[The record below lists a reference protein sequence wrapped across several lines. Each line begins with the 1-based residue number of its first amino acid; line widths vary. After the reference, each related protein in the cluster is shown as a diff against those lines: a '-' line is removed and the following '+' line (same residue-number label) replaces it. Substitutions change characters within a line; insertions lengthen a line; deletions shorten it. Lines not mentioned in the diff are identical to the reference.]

1 MKNPKWN
8 ENEVAN
14 YNRLTQG
21 SEVSM
26 VRIEGL
32 AYTAVNEMYLARIE
46 QKKMRQERLSIIN
59 ALDQIADGIC
69 TLERILGVSLKDMAQ
84 RHFEQKLE
92 MARKERES
100 QCQ

>member
-1 MKNPKWN
+1 MKNPNWN

-32 AYTAVNEMYLARIE
+32 AYTAVNEMYISRIE
-46 QKKMRQERLSIIN
+46 QEKIKQERNAIIN
-59 ALDQIADGIC
+59 VLDQIADGIC

-92 MARKERES
+92 MVRKESEMK
-100 QCQ
+100 

>member
-1 MKNPKWN
+1 MKNPNWN

-46 QKKMRQERLSIIN
+46 QEKIKQERNAIIN

-92 MARKERES
+92 MARKEKGWKKE
-100 QCQ
+100 

>member
-1 MKNPKWN
+1 MKHPNWN

-46 QKKMRQERLSIIN
+46 QEKIKQERNAIIN

-84 RHFEQKLE
+84 RHFERKLE
-92 MARKERES
+92 MVRRES
-100 QCQ
+100 EVK

>member
-1 MKNPKWN
+1 MKNPNWN

-46 QKKMRQERLSIIN
+46 QKKMRQERLSIVN
-59 ALDQIADGIC
+59 ALDQIADGIY
-69 TLERILGVSLKDMAQ
+69 TLERILNVSLKEMAL
-84 RHFEQKLE
+84 RHFEQRREL
-92 MARKERES
+92 ARKERDVQS
-100 QCQ
+100 

>member
-1 MKNPKWN
+1 MKNPNWN

-46 QKKMRQERLSIIN
+46 QKKMRQERLSIVN
-59 ALDQIADGIC
+59 ALD
-69 TLERILGVSLKDMAQ
+69 
-84 RHFEQKLE
+84 
-92 MARKERES
+92 
-100 QCQ
+100 

>member
-1 MKNPKWN
+1 MKNPNWN

-46 QKKMRQERLSIIN
+46 QKKMRQERLSIVN
-59 ALDQIADGIC
+59 ALDQIADGIY
-69 TLERILGVSLKDMAQ
+69 TLERILNVSLKEMAL
-84 RHFEQKLE
+84 RHFEQRLE
-92 MARKERES
+92 LARKERDVQS
-100 QCQ
+100 